1 MPFLRSYLEHAR
13 GKKRFSPWILLNP
26 LHGVSKAFALVR
38 NYAFDRGLLQSVD
51 PRIPVVSIG
60 NLCYGGTNKTPMVEM
75 IARGL
80 YDQGL
85 SVGIVSRGYGG
96 VTAEPLWIGQNER
109 SKSRGVV
116 GDEPLMLAHRFPE
129 ARVVV
134 SADRL
139 DGVDLLASLGA
150 DIAVADD
157 AFQHRRMGRDV
168 DIVLVDATCPLGNGL
183 MSPAGIL
190 REPPESLV
198 RADLVILTKVDQA
211 TPEELDAAHSRIA
224 RWVPPEKLFTA
235 RVSLQSWLRLEAG
248 RREILPRDHA
258 MRGQFLAFSAIG
270 NPDSF
275 HRSLELLGVD
285 VARRLTYRDHHC
297 FTPSDLAE
305 LDRAAAQAGADAF
318 ICTEKDLHNLP
329 DEVTLSLPIF
339 VPKITVAPDRER
351 ELWGAIVKK
360 LRPRLV
366 VASNGY
372 GEDAIGSLLAQ
383 KLTEKFPLA
392 EVSAFAL
399 VGEGKQY
406 EDRGI
411 GVLSPPSNMPSA
423 GVIKYSLRALLRDFR
438 HGLWRDIALQLRT
451 WRELRGK
458 VRTPLCVGDV
468 YLMLHVLWGQ
478 GMTPLLVAT
487 AKSVHLAGHW
497 LVERFFLKRRCLRVW
512 TRDEETALE
521 LQSSGVEALFA
532 GNPIMDIAGD
542 NDWEEGVSPWDSS
555 AGEKILL
562 LPGSRPRAYDDIRLL
577 LGAAELLLERV
588 PCQFALVPAPTL
600 DMERLLAGL
609 PGWRREGDRIFSGS
623 TFVQLHRSSLASAAR
638 GADLLLGLGGTANQ
652 VCAGLGVPVVSI
664 IEKGKLVQKK
674 LLQDAEFLTEGTP
687 EALAEAAERILKNPE
702 EREKMRRAGVRRL
715 GGAGAL
721 NSVVEYA
728 SDQLGWSARHRVYA
742 RLIAGIEEQKEGV
755 QVCKKQ

>member
-1 MPFLRSYLEHAR
+1 MPFLRSYLDHAR

-26 LHGVSKAFALVR
+26 LHGIAKAFALVR
-38 NYAFDRGLLQSVD
+38 NYAFNRGVVQSID
-51 PRIPVVSIG
+51 PCIPVVSIG

-75 IARGL
+75 IARKL

-85 SVGIVSRGYGG
+85 AVGIVSRGYGG
-96 VTAEPLWIGQNER
+96 VTAEPLWIGQNEK
-109 SKSRGVV
+109 SKSRSVV

-139 DGVDLLASLGA
+139 DGINLLASLGVE
-150 DIAVADD
+150 IAVADD

-183 MSPAGIL
+183 MTPAGIL

-198 RADLVILTKVDQA
+198 RADFVILTKVDQV
-211 TPEELDAAHSRIA
+211 TPEELKEAHSRIA
-224 RWVPPEKLFTA
+224 RWVSSEKLFTA
-235 RVSLQSWLRLEAG
+235 RVSLQSWLRLDGEQ
-248 RREILPRDHA
+248 RQVLPCDHV
-258 MRGQFLAFSAIG
+258 MQGQFIAFSAIG

-285 VARRLTYRDHHC
+285 VFKRLTYRDHHC
-297 FTPSDLAE
+297 FTPSDLLE
-305 LDRAAAQAGADAF
+305 LDRTAAQTGADAF

-329 DEVTLSLPIF
+329 DNVKLSLPIF
-339 VPKITVAPDRER
+339 VPRITVALDREQ
-351 ELWGAIVKK
+351 ELWGKMVKK
-360 LRPRLV
+360 LRPRFV

-383 KLTEKFPLA
+383 KLTKEFPLA

-399 VGEGKQY
+399 VGGGKQY
-406 EDRGI
+406 EDRNI
-411 GVLSPPSNMPSA
+411 PVISPPSDMPSA
-423 GVIKYSLRALLRDFR
+423 GVIKYSLRALVRDVR

-458 VRTPLCVGDV
+458 IRTPLCVGDV
-468 YLMLHVLWGQ
+468 YLMMHVLWGQ
-478 GMTPLLVAT
+478 GLTPLLLAT

-497 LVERFFLKRRCLRVW
+497 PVERFFLKRRCLRVW
-512 TRDEETALE
+512 TRDAETALE
-521 LQSSGVEALFA
+521 LQVSGVAALFS

-542 NDWEEGVSPWDSS
+542 NDKEGGVPPWDLSLKN
-555 AGEKILL
+555 EKILL
-562 LPGSRPRAYDDIRLL
+562 LPGSRPRAYDDIQLL
-577 LGAAELLLERV
+577 LGAAKLLMQQMS
-588 PCQFALVPAPTL
+588 CQFVLVPAPTL
-600 DMERLLAGL
+600 DMDRLLLGL
-609 PGWRREGDRIFSGS
+609 SGWRREGDWIFSDS
-623 TFVQLHRSSLASAAR
+623 LRVRLHCSSLAPAAR

-674 LLQDAEFLTEGTP
+674 LLQDAELLVEGTP
-687 EALAEAAERILKNPE
+687 EALAEAAERILKDSA
-702 EREKMRRAGVRRL
+702 RRGRMKKAGIQRL

-721 NSVVEYA
+721 DSVVEYA
-728 SDQLGWSARHRVYA
+728 AHQLGWAVRHQVYS
-742 RLIAGIEEQKEGV
+742 RLCGGISEQRERA
-755 QVCKKQ
+755 